1 MTETFPSTAPTRPRI
16 WAVSI
21 SKLRELFRDIAPD
34 YEMRAD
40 VRIVSQGFEEAVAA
54 INAAGD
60 DVDVIVA
67 AGSNGAYLRSRVNKP
82 VVLVNV
88 TGFDVMQ
95 ALANARRLADSVA
108 LMTYGQTL
116 AELEQFRAAFDIKIL
131 HAAYSN
137 AQDAEGYVA
146 QCKQEGV
153 GAIIG
158 PGLIV
163 ELAEREGLNG
173 IFLYSLA
180 TVRSAFDMALEIAQA
195 ARIEARKR
203 DRLDAVLK
211 HLRDGVVAL
220 DAGGRVQAMNERM
233 ANIMKVSRTEALGQ
247 PVNDLVPGVLPP
259 TWQEDE
265 AETVHFISG
274 TKFVVLRTPIL
285 EKEGQNGMVITF
297 QEAQTLQRIDRSLRS
312 RHRPHPFI
320 AKYLISDL
328 LGDSAQMQRL
338 RTLAERYARVDATV
352 MVFGE
357 SGSGKE
363 LLAQGIHNASKRR
376 DYPFVAVNCGA
387 LPEGLL
393 ESELFGYE
401 EGAFTG
407 ARRGGK
413 PGLIEAAHGGTLFL
427 DEIGEMPFALQV
439 RLLRVLQE
447 REVVRV
453 GATQP
458 TQIDI
463 RVIAATHRSLEEQLA
478 AGNFRVDLFY
488 RLNILRLNVPPLRTR
503 SGDVALL
510 STILFSR
517 ALERMGAARQ
527 GMPGLQAGAMRLL
540 AAHAWPGNVRELEN
554 VIERIAV
561 HVSMEDEAGQ
571 IDEATLRELAPELA
585 PISVWPATEAPTLK
599 NLSLSSER
607 QLVEDALEACGG
619 DRDAACARLGISRST
634 LWRRLRQGE

>member
-363 LLAQGIHNASKRR
+363 LLAQGIHNASKRG